1 LPISPGSAP
10 HYRYRPPDDGPSR
23 SGFTDTFRGGFPIF
37 YDAISPIVDGASID
51 YTCGFWASRY
61 DEGGDYFNL
70 PLTEEEYDTFWQALT
85 TAHEV
90 PLHPFEEP
98 KFFEGCLPIEV
109 MARRGKDTL
118 RYGPM
123 KPVGL
128 SDPRTGCRPYAVLQL
143 RRENQEGTMFNLVGF
158 QTKLRWP
165 EQRRVFSLI
174 PGLEKAEYVRYGS
187 MHRNT
192 YVHGPKVLTPS
203 LALQGEAEIFLAG
216 QITGVEGYIESAA
229 MGLLAGISIACLLQG
244 VPFSP
249 PPPTTAL
256 GALLR
261 HITTPTSH
269 AFQPMNVNFG
279 LFPPLGMKVPARERG
294 QKYAARAQAALG
306 EWKRELPPH
315 LL

>member
-1 LPISPGSAP
+1 
-10 HYRYRPPDDGPSR
+10 
-23 SGFTDTFRGGFPIF
+23 
-37 YDAISPIVDGASID
+37 
-51 YTCGFWASRY
+51 
-61 DEGGDYFNL
+61 
-70 PLTEEEYDTFWQALT
+70 
-85 TAHEV
+85 
-90 PLHPFEEP
+90 
-98 KFFEGCLPIEV
+98 
-109 MARRGKDTL
+109 
-118 RYGPM
+118 M